1 MNGSLCPSDI
11 GYPLAPA
18 SIRKDVNRL
27 AAPAACP
34 GQRTSRAYLIEIL
47 LFSLGIGLTLPAFAQ
62 PASDGTER
70 AGTTTAEASTQQ
82 KSSQVPPGESGGSVS
97 PPSPARSESF
107 EGVIIHADP
116 LEVKTMTG
124 EVRQFLPHEQKMPP
138 SRLKPGDLVRL
149 TYSPGPG
156 GNVLAEPPEVIGAT
170 ITGTIK
176 EIADDMSWLIVRTR
190 QPGYP
195 ENEINVPLQAAAQF
209 QPLVSAMRRGDG
221 VRAIY
226 VRDGGMNTLN
236 GINHVKSLEW
246 QSKPVERAKRWA
258 SLIGAAGILF
268 IIAWV
273 FTGGHPTHL
282 FLGKDNRYSSS
293 QFQTVLWFG
302 LVVSAYIAIVSH
314 RIVAAG
320 WSYVGGVD
328 IPPNLL
334 ILSGISVL
342 TFTAAKAL
350 TTRQVEDKPDLKAM
364 AVAPRAADL
373 ISTDDN
379 RTDLGDFQMV
389 AITILATVIYAIS
402 TVEFME
408 QIEFRRVVTMP
419 DVDATML
426 SIFGLGQAAY
436 LGKKAA
442 GKDRS

>member
-1 MNGSLCPSDI
+1 MTISHFYGEPNGMNEQNLKRHIDSLSVSA
-11 GYPLAPA
+11 GFAPETM
-18 SIRKDVNRL
+18 SRSPCLIR
-27 AAPAACP
+27 
-34 GQRTSRAYLIEIL
+34 IL
-47 LFSLGIGLTLPAFAQ
+47 LFAVGLAFTLPASAQ
-62 PASDGTER
+62 SVSDGTGR
-70 AGTTTAEASTQQ
+70 AVTPTAEASTQQ
-82 KSSQVPPGESGGSVS
+82 KSSQAPPGESSGGTS
-97 PPSPARSESF
+97 PTSPAESERF
-107 EGVIIHADP
+107 EGVVIHADP

-124 EVRQFLPHEQKMPP
+124 EVRQFLPYEKMPP
-138 SRLKPGDLVRL
+138 LRLNPGDLVRL
-149 TYSPGPG
+149 SYTPGPA
-156 GNVLAEPPEVIGAT
+156 GNLLAKMPEVIGAT

-176 EIADDMSWLIVRTR
+176 EIAEDMSWLIVRTR

-195 ENEINVPLQAAAQF
+195 EYEINIPLQAGAQF
-209 QPLVSAMRRGDG
+209 QALVSAMRRGDG
-221 VRAIY
+221 VRATY
-226 VRDGGMNTLN
+226 VRDGGMNALD

-320 WSYVGGVD
+320 WTYVGGVD

-364 AVAPRAADL
+364 AAAPRATDL

-389 AITILATVIYAIS
+389 AITVLATVIYAIS
-402 TVEFME
+402 AVEFME